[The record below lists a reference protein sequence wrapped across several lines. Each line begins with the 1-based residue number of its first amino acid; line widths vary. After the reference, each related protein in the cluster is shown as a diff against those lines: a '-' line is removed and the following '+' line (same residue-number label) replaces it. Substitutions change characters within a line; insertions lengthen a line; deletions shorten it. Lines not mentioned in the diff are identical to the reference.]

1 MQTFL
6 CRFQSAFWH
15 LQHHAKS
22 ASGDPQPTA
31 HRFQSD
37 AAAQH
42 QCSLQRKRAHHTW
55 ALAVWCAQPAL
66 ALVRAASAGLGARS
80 QRWPWCAQ
88 PALALVRA
96 ASADSGSQQQSA
108 RKSNT
113 ASTEWWGNSRFAT
126 VPHGQTLRTPLQ
138 LHGGSATVV
147 AHHRFSLSAEA
158 LESAR
163 RPRRSPT
170 SAEVKEVA
178 RRPRRSPSAEAKE
191 GARRPQWSPTN
202 TEALEEGLGISQL
215 LRFGISQLLH
225 LTNVNVKC

>member
-1 MQTFL
+1 MTRSRTRFFLSMGDMQTFL

-55 ALAVWCAQPAL
+55 ALAV
-66 ALVRAASAGLGARS
+66 R
-80 QRWPWCAQ
+80 CAQ

>member
-1 MQTFL
+1 MLAPAQEST
-6 CRFQSAFWH
+6 SH
-15 LQHHAKS
+15 L
-22 ASGDPQPTA
+22 GVG
-31 HRFQSD
+31 
-37 AAAQH
+37 
-42 QCSLQRKRAHHTW
+42 C
-55 ALAVWCAQPAL
+55 V
-66 ALVRAASAGLGARS
+66 VRAASAGLGARS
-80 QRWPWCAQ
+80 QCWPWCAQ
-88 PALALVRA
+88 PVLAVWCARPVLAFVRA
-96 ASADSGSQQQSA
+96 ASAHSGSQQQSA